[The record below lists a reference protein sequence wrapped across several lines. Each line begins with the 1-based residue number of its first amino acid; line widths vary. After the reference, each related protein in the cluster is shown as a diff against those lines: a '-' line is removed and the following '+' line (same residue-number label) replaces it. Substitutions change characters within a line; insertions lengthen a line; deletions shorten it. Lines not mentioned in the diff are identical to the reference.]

1 MIDKEIAMNNS
12 FDPRFGSTDNVSEQN
27 NAKYTESE
35 AGIEENQ
42 NSERRATD
50 AQGTNGGFEN
60 KEYSYNAN
68 TGYQPNSQTY
78 ANPYT
83 GSDNRYYAKNNPNP
97 NQTYC
102 YGGQYANGG
111 SYTANSQPN
120 YGPQYYGY
128 GVPQT
133 SYRSP
138 YDYRNQRTKKPVTK
152 GFVVAMILIGVAASI
167 VINFYVSIFLG
178 AIFDSDNSSKNSLG
192 GKSNVIIEYAPKD
205 ENAPIITD
213 KGITAYV
220 ASLVA
225 NTVVE
230 VTTETV
236 ETDSYFGQYITQ
248 GAGSGVIVSS
258 SEDGSYILT
267 CAHVIEGAAKVTV
280 KLKDGT
286 VYTAESF
293 ICDTESDVGVIKLNV
308 KGLPCATVGD
318 FSKVM
323 VGEEVVAIGNPLGT
337 LGGSVTNGIVSALD
351 RDIIIDG
358 TTYHLLQTNAEIN
371 PGNSGGGLF
380 NAEGQLIGIVNAKS
394 TGENV
399 EGLGFAIPISDAVAI
414 MTDLLEKGYVAGRVK
429 LGFQLIELITPEQA
443 QSFFSTKEGI
453 KYYRYFTDYGVYIIT
468 SEDPSFNEGDL
479 LVAINDERVTC
490 FADIKALLQKFK
502 VGQEVTV
509 TVSRIVGNK
518 VQMFDYKLTLTEKKA

>member
-1 MIDKEIAMNNS
+1 MNNS
-12 FDPRFGSTDNVSEQN
+12 FDPRFPNTDTTSEQG
-27 NAKYTESE
+27 NA
-35 AGIEENQ
+35 G
-42 NSERRATD
+42 R
-50 AQGTNGGFEN
+50 AQGEAESTEN
-60 KEYSYNAN
+60 KSPQWNHDEQSASNGSESSNQPYNSGNSYQQGNYYSNSYTGNDNKFYSYNNPRANAN
-68 TGYQPNSQTY
+68 TAHS
-78 ANPYT
+78 
-83 GSDNRYYAKNNPNP
+83 
-97 NQTYC
+97 
-102 YGGQYANGG
+102 YGDQYVNGG
-111 SYTANSQPN
+111 SYSAGSQPN

-133 SYRSP
+133 PYRSP
-138 YDYRNQRTKKPVTK
+138 YDYRNPRTKKPVTR
-152 GFVVAMILIGVAASI
+152 GFVTAMVLIGVAASI
-167 VINFYVSIFLG
+167 IINLYVSIFIG
-178 AIFDSDNSSKNSLG
+178 AIYGSDNGAGNLG

-205 ENAPIITD
+205 ENAPVITD
-213 KGITAYV
+213 KGVTAYV

-258 SEDGSYILT
+258 GDDGSYILT
-267 CAHVIEGAAKVTV
+267 CAHVIDGAAKVTV

-286 VYTAESF
+286 VYTADSF
-293 ICDTESDVGVIKLNV
+293 IYDTESDIGVIKLNV

-318 FSKVM
+318 YSTVT

-380 NAEGQLIGIVNAKS
+380 NADGHLIGIVNAKS
-394 TGENV
+394 TGESV
-399 EGLGFAIPISDAVAI
+399 EGLGFAIPIDDAVDV

-429 LGFQLIELITPEQA
+429 LGFTLVELITPEQA

-468 SEDPSFNEGDL
+468 SESSSFNEGDM
-479 LVAINDERVTC
+479 LVAINDEKITC
-490 FADIKALLQKFK
+490 FADIKALLQKFE
-502 VGQEVTV
+502 VGQEITV

-518 VQMFDYKLTLTEKKA
+518 VQLFDYKLTLKEKKP